1 MITIYVLK
9 CTNNK
14 YYIGKTMNDLIKR
27 FNTHK
32 KGQGAV
38 WTRKY
43 RPIEIL
49 ESYKNCDHFDE
60 DKYTK
65 IYMDKYGIEN
75 VRGGSYTKINLDNST
90 INFLKKEL
98 LSIHDKCY
106 GCGSKNHFIKECPK
120 IYKNDDSTSSSD
132 DTETTLSDDTY
143 SNCSNDTETT
153 LSDDTYSNSSCDS
166 YNSYYNLSS

>member
-14 YYIGKTMNDLIKR
+14 YYIGKTMNDISKR
-27 FNTHK
+27 FNTHQ
-32 KGQGAV
+32 KGHGAV

-43 RPIEIL
+43 RPIKIL
-49 ESYKNCDHFDE
+49 ESHKNCDHFDE

-98 LSIHDKCY
+98 SSIHDKCY
-106 GCGSKNHFIKECPK
+106 GCGSKSHFIKECPK
-120 IYKNDDSTSSSD
+120 IYKNNDSTSSSD
-132 DTETTLSDDTY
+132 DTESTISNDTY
-143 SNCSNDTETT
+143 ST
-153 LSDDTYSNSSCDS
+153 DDTYSNSSCDS